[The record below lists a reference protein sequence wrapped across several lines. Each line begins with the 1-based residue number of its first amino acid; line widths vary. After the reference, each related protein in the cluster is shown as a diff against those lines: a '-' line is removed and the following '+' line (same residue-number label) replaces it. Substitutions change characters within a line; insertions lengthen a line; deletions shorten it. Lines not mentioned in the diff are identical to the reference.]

1 MMKRYSIFHPLI
13 LSFFSKALYRD
24 VGQRWR
30 GTGLTY
36 LLLVLAI
43 VWIPTMI
50 KMQFGL
56 AQFVDHDSAKI
67 TEQIPAITIS
77 HGKVSTNVTTPYYI
91 KDPETG
97 ADLII
102 IDTTGQYEK
111 LDNVPA
117 RGLLLTQSKIITHN
131 GPETKVYDLSG
142 VDHFYVDRARVEGWL
157 TMARRWFVPAA
168 YPLILVFSFVFRAIQ
183 VLIYALI
190 GMLFTRLLQV
200 NLDYKTLMRL
210 AAVSLTPVLV
220 LDLLLEFIPIRIPM
234 WTLLGVCLALGYL
247 YFAVKINSEPD
258 AATPDVPSWPLP
270 TTPTYPD

>member
-1 MMKRYSIFHPLI
+1 MKRYSIFHPLI

-30 GTGLTY
+30 GTGLAY

-102 IDTTGQYEK
+102 IDDPLLRPTYGFLNFERLLRLVEEFNLFVTIAFIPYNYRRNSRRIVRMFRENRERLAICFHGNDHTTEELASSDISRLNTM
-111 LDNVPA
+111 LDIA
-117 RGLLLTQSKIITHN
+117 ESRMSIHHKS
-131 GPETKVYDLSG
+131 SG
-142 VDHFYVDRARVEGWL
+142 VDCHRV
-157 TMARRWFVPAA
+157 M
-168 YPLILVFSFVFRAIQ
+168 VFPQGNFSVEAMQ
-183 VLIYALI
+183 VLNSRNFDGA
-190 GMLFTRLLQV
+190 V
-200 NLDYKTLMRL
+200 N
-210 AAVSLTPVLV
+210 
-220 LDLLLEFIPIRIPM
+220 
-234 WTLLGVCLALGYL
+234 
-247 YFAVKINSEPD
+247 
-258 AATPDVPSWPLP
+258 
-270 TTPTYPD
+270 TTPNPMHEAVRLTLGEWLEILPGG